1 MVKLTKYN
9 FSVFVIISYLGIGT
23 VLFSLWEG
31 WDMMS
36 ATYFSF
42 ITATS
47 IGFGDLVPLKAF
59 SDTKSIEGQIK
70 VMITSAYCI
79 AGNLLSSHLKLIH
92 VACIFYTYL
101 YSYEQK

>member
-79 AGNLLSSHLKLIH
+79 AGNILSVYLKLIH
-92 VACIFYTYL
+92 VSCIFYI
-101 YSYEQK
+101 

>member
-79 AGNLLSSHLKLIH
+79 AGNLVSGHLKLIY
-92 VACIFYTYL
+92 VSCIFYMNKYNM
-101 YSYEQK
+101 S

>member
-9 FSVFVIISYLGIGT
+9 FSVFVITCYLGIGT

-79 AGNLLSSHLKLIH
+79 AGNLLSGYLKLIH
-92 VACIFYTYL
+92 VSCIFT
-101 YSYEQK
+101 YEQT

>member
-79 AGNLLSSHLKLIH
+79 AGNLLSSRLKLIH
-92 VACIFYTYL
+92 VACIF
-101 YSYEQK
+101 

>member
-9 FSVFVIISYLGIGT
+9 FSVFVITCYLGIGT

-70 VMITSAYCI
+70 VIITSAYCI
-79 AGNLLSSHLKLIH
+79 AGNLLSGYLELIH
-92 VACIFYTYL
+92 VSCIFYIL
-101 YSYEQK
+101 I

>member
-1 MVKLTKYN
+1 MIV
-9 FSVFVIISYLGIGT
+9 SYLGIGT
-23 VLFSLWEG
+23 ILFSLWEG
-31 WDMMS
+31 WDLIS

-70 VMITSAYCI
+70 VIVTSAYCI
-79 AGNLLSSHLKLIH
+79 AGKFTLLTNKNSAIDNIYVVLI
-92 VACIFYTYL
+92 IDRFR
-101 YSYEQK
+101 

>member
-9 FSVFVIISYLGIGT
+9 CSVFVITSYLGIGT

-79 AGNLLSSHLKLIH
+79 AGNLL
-92 VACIFYTYL
+92 
-101 YSYEQK
+101 

>member
-9 FSVFVIISYLGIGT
+9 FSVFVITCYLGIGT

-79 AGNLLSSHLKLIH
+79 AGNSLSGYLKLIH
-92 VACIFYTYL
+92 VSCIFYI
-101 YSYEQK
+101 

>member
-79 AGNLLSSHLKLIH
+79 AGLSLIH
-92 VACIFYTYL
+92 I
-101 YSYEQK
+101 

>member
-1 MVKLTKYN
+1 M
-9 FSVFVIISYLGIGT
+9 SYLGIGA

-31 WDMMS
+31 WDLIA

-59 SDTKSIEGQIK
+59 SDTESYEGQFK
-70 VMITSAYCI
+70 VIVTSAYCL
-79 AGNLLSSHLKLIH
+79 AGTLSFRDDPKISLSIFNYNL
-92 VACIFYTYL
+92 
-101 YSYEQK
+101 

>member
-1 MVKLTKYN
+1 MIV
-9 FSVFVIISYLGIGT
+9 SYLGIGT
-23 VLFSLWEG
+23 ILFSLWEG
-31 WDMMS
+31 WDLIS

-70 VMITSAYCI
+70 VIVTSAYCI
-79 AGNLLSSHLKLIH
+79 AGIFTLLTNKNSAIDNIYVVSI
-92 VACIFYTYL
+92 IDQFR
-101 YSYEQK
+101 

>member
-9 FSVFVIISYLGIGT
+9 FSVFVITCYLGIGT

-79 AGNLLSSHLKLIH
+79 AGNLLSGYSKLID
-92 VACIFYTYL
+92 VYCIFYI
-101 YSYEQK
+101 

>member
-1 MVKLTKYN
+1 MIV
-9 FSVFVIISYLGIGT
+9 SYLGIGAI
-23 VLFSLWEG
+23 LFSLWEG
-31 WDMMS
+31 WDMIS

-70 VMITSAYCI
+70 VIITSAYCL
-79 AGNLLSSHLKLIH
+79 AG
-92 VACIFYTYL
+92 TL
-101 YSYEQK
+101 YVFTFKSNRKVCC